1 VPEAGDRVTATF
13 STVQGACYG
22 FISDAPIL
30 SVDARWWAKTQKP
43 FRGYWLWA
51 WGTGELLTLELGGQ
65 NALVMPAS
73 LEHFDR
79 GVPPE
84 AFLAY
89 VDAVDP
95 HRLDGAPVHSD
106 ILHGFGHTALD
117 LPSMGVGVEL
127 AFTYRGLVRGI
138 LLVGIQ
144 IP

>member
-1 VPEAGDRVTATF
+1 MTASSV

-22 FISDAPIL
+22 FINAAPIL

-65 NALVMPAS
+65 NQLTAPAS

-79 GVPPE
+79 GVAPE
-84 AFLAY
+84 AFLRY
-89 VDAVDP
+89 VAWRDP
-95 HRLDGAPVHSD
+95 YRIEAAPVQSD
-106 ILHGFGHTALD
+106 ILAGFGLEALP
-117 LPSMGVGVEL
+117 LPSVGVGVDI

-138 LLVGIQ
+138 VLVGIQ